1 MPNGVSCVPPTKKPQ
16 FEKKHKNMEV
26 LVFAL
31 IVVRNGYHW
40 QDAFVPEPAKFRPFD
55 LRALKRS
62 YDAEDDSSGG
72 PSDWR
77 KPLVAQVAS

>member
-1 MPNGVSCVPPTKKPQ
+1 
-16 FEKKHKNMEV
+16 MEV

-40 QDAFVPEPAKFRPFD
+40 QQDAFVPEPAKFRPFD

-62 YDAEDDSSGG
+62 YDAEADSSGR
-72 PSDWR
+72 PSDRR
-77 KPLVAQVAS
+77 KSLVAQIAS